1 MAKKK
6 KRIEIFSSND
16 DFENE
21 EEEVTLAPTQQ
32 KLYLSLDRKQ
42 RKGNGVTLIEGFVG
56 TEDDLNELGKK
67 LKSKCG
73 VGGSS
78 KDGEILIQGD
88 NRDKIIK
95 LLEADGYPV
104 KRKGG

>member
-6 KRIEIFSSND
+6 KRIEIFSSSN
-16 DFENE
+16 DFEN
-21 EEEVTLAPTQQ
+21 EEEVTLAPNQQ
-32 KLYLSLDRKQ
+32 KLYVSLDRKQ
-42 RKGNGVTLIEGFVG
+42 RKGNGVTLIAGFVG
-56 TEDDLNELGKK
+56 TEEDLNDLGKK

-78 KDGEILIQGD
+78 KNGEILIQGD
-88 NRDKIIK
+88 NRDKVIK
-95 LLEADGYPV
+95 LLEADGYLV

>member
-1 MAKKK
+1 MVKKK
-6 KRIEIFSSND
+6 KRIEVFSSYD
-16 DFENE
+16 DVENE
-21 EEEVTLAPTQQ
+21 EETTLAANQQ
-32 KLYLSLDRKQ
+32 KLYVSLDRKQ

-56 TEDDLNELGKK
+56 TEEDLNDLGKK

-78 KDGEILIQGD
+78 KGGEILIQGD
-88 NRDKIIK
+88 NRDKVIK
-95 LLEADGYPV
+95 LLEADGYSV

>member
-1 MAKKK
+1 MVKKK
-6 KRIEIFSSND
+6 KRIEIFSSSD

-21 EEEVTLAPTQQ
+21 QEPTLSPNQQ
-32 KLYLSLDRKQ
+32 KLYISLDKKQ

-56 TEDDLNELGKK
+56 TEEDLNDLGKK

-88 NRDKIIK
+88 NRDKVIK
-95 LLEADGYPV
+95 LLEADGYSV

>member
-6 KRIEIFSSND
+6 KRIEIFSSNND
-16 DFENE
+16 LENE
-21 EEEVTLAPTQQ
+21 EEATLAPNQQ
-32 KLYLSLDRKQ
+32 KLYVSLDRKQ

-56 TEDDLNELGKK
+56 ADDDLNDLGKK

-73 VGGSS
+73 IGGSF
-78 KDGEILIQGD
+78 KNGEILIQGD
-88 NRDKIIK
+88 NRDKVVK
-95 LLEADGYPV
+95 LLEADGYSV

>member
-1 MAKKK
+1 MVKKK

-21 EEEVTLAPTQQ
+21 EEATLAPNQQ
-32 KLYLSLDRKQ
+32 KLYVSLDRKQ
-42 RKGNGVTLIEGFVG
+42 RKGSGVTLIEGFVG
-56 TEDDLNELGKK
+56 AEDDLNDLGKK

-78 KDGEILIQGD
+78 KNGEILIQGD
-88 NRDKIIK
+88 NRDKVIK
-95 LLEADGYPV
+95 LLETDGYSV

>member
-16 DFENE
+16 DFDNE
-21 EEEVTLAPTQQ
+21 EELTLAPNQQ
-32 KLYLSLDRKQ
+32 KLYVSLDRKQ
-42 RKGNGVTLIEGFVG
+42 RKGNGITLIEGFVG

-78 KDGEILIQGD
+78 KNGEILIQGD
-88 NRDKIIK
+88 NRDKVIK
-95 LLEADGYPV
+95 LLEADGYPL

>member
-6 KRIEIFSSND
+6 KRIEIFSFND
-16 DFENE
+16 EFENE
-21 EEEVTLAPTQQ
+21 EKETLAPNRQ
-32 KLYLSLDRKQ
+32 KLYVSLDRKQ

-56 TEDDLNELGKK
+56 SVDDLNELGKK

-73 VGGSS
+73 VGCSS

-88 NRDKIIK
+88 NRDKVVK
-95 LLEADGYPV
+95 LLLADGYSV

>member
-1 MAKKK
+1 MVKKK

-16 DFENE
+16 NFENE
-21 EEEVTLAPTQQ
+21 EEVTLPPNQQ
-32 KLYLSLDRKQ
+32 KLYISLDKKQ

-56 TEDDLNELGKK
+56 TEEDLNDLGKK

-78 KDGEILIQGD
+78 KNGEILIQGD
-88 NRDKIIK
+88 NRDKVIK
-95 LLEADGYPV
+95 LLEADGYSI

>member
-16 DFENE
+16 DFDNE
-21 EEEVTLAPTQQ
+21 EELTLAPNQQ
-32 KLYLSLDRKQ
+32 KLYVSLDRKQ
-42 RKGNGVTLIEGFVG
+42 RKGNGITLIEGFVG
-56 TEDDLNELGKK
+56 TEEDLNELGKK

-78 KDGEILIQGD
+78 KNGEILIQGD
-88 NRDKIIK
+88 NRDKVIK
-95 LLEADGYPV
+95 LLEADGYPL

>member
-6 KRIEIFSSND
+6 KRIEIFSFND
-16 DFENE
+16 DFENKE
-21 EEEVTLAPTQQ
+21 EATLAPNQQ
-32 KLYLSLDRKQ
+32 KLYVSLDRKQ
-42 RKGNGVTLIEGFVG
+42 RKGSVVTLIEGFVG
-56 TEDDLNELGKK
+56 AEADLNDLGKK

-78 KDGEILIQGD
+78 KHGEILIQGD
-88 NRDKIIK
+88 NRDKVIK
-95 LLEADGYPV
+95 LLEADGYSV

>member
-6 KRIEIFSSND
+6 KRIEIFSSNNN
-16 DFENE
+16 FENE
-21 EEEVTLAPTQQ
+21 EETTLAANQQ
-32 KLYLSLDRKQ
+32 KLYVSLDRKQ
-42 RKGNGVTLIEGFVG
+42 RKGNGITLIEGFVG
-56 TEDDLNELGKK
+56 AENDLNELGKK

-78 KDGEILIQGD
+78 EDGEILIQGD
-88 NRDKIIK
+88 NRDKVVK
-95 LLEADGYPV
+95 LLEADGYTV

>member
-1 MAKKK
+1 MVKKK

-21 EEEVTLAPTQQ
+21 VETTLAANQQ
-32 KLYLSLDRKQ
+32 KLYVSLDRKQ

-56 TEDDLNELGKK
+56 TEEDLNDLGKK

-78 KDGEILIQGD
+78 KGGEILIQGD
-88 NRDKIIK
+88 NRDKVIK
-95 LLEADGYPV
+95 LLEADGYSV

>member
-1 MAKKK
+1 MTKKK
-6 KRIEIFSSND
+6 NRIEIFSSND

-21 EEEVTLAPTQQ
+21 EEDTLAPNQQ
-32 KLYLSLDRKQ
+32 KLYVSLDRKQ
-42 RKGNGVTLIEGFVG
+42 RKGNGVTLIEGFFG
-56 TEDDLNELGKK
+56 NEDDLNELGKK

-78 KDGEILIQGD
+78 KNGEILIQGD

-95 LLEADGYPV
+95 LLEADGYSV

>member
-6 KRIEIFSSND
+6 KRIEIYSYED
-16 DFENE
+16 DFDSQDETTLPPNE
-21 EEEVTLAPTQQ
+21 Q
-32 KLYLSLDRKQ
+32 KLYVSLDRKQ

-56 TEDDLNELGKK
+56 SEDDLNDLGKS

-73 VGGSS
+73 VGGSV
-78 KDGEILIQGD
+78 KDGEVLIQGD
-88 NRDKIIK
+88 NRDKVIK
-95 LLEADGYPV
+95 LLEADGYSV